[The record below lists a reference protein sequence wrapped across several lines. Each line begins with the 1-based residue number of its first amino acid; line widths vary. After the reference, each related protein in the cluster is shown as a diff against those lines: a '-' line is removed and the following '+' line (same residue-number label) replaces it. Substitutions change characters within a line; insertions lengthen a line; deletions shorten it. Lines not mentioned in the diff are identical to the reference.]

1 MIDETKIIR
10 KMEEILMDDMKVFR
24 GSSTNKTDGL
34 RLMYKELTSFIR
46 EEVNQENK
54 K

>member
-10 KMEEILMDDMKVFR
+10 KMEEILMEDMKIFS

-34 RLMYKELTSFIR
+34 RLMYQELTSFIR
-46 EEVNQENK
+46 EEMRQSQ
-54 K
+54 